1 MEPNTLDIRIN
12 HTSTGDSK
20 EKKRQQKHST
30 SLESGAG
37 PVPNTRDLNQVRNTK
52 KQKRDK
58 TRKMWSIGSKEHS
71 AEVVGG
77 SAPQKESAKV
87 LQVMGGDLPQE
98 PARETGAKAY
108 GTASDGEQEGEEVLK
123 KNMELTDQAYLQ
135 MSKKNFELYAKQL
148 LNRKELNQ
156 LMREVQKHAFKDEGA
171 KPGTRNTPGE
181 QRKGTKSPIDPPQR
195 RGQHKN
201 QKTTGVV
208 LPI

>member
-1 MEPNTLDIRIN
+1 MEEYRIW
-12 HTSTGDSK
+12 
-20 EKKRQQKHST
+20 QF
-30 SLESGAG
+30 
-37 PVPNTRDLNQVRNTK
+37 
-52 KQKRDK
+52 
-58 TRKMWSIGSKEHS
+58 
-71 AEVVGG
+71 
-77 SAPQKESAKV
+77 
-87 LQVMGGDLPQE
+87 
-98 PARETGAKAY
+98 
-108 GTASDGEQEGEEVLK
+108 TASSS
-123 KNMELTDQAYLQ
+123 YLQ

-208 LPI
+208 LPIQQPHPRFRQHEDFLVGRVDFLQVNQLPPQLPYVDKGTAKQATNAALRVKPHNDLRSSKQI